1 MAQRRLHMRTQ
12 ASQAE
17 RRRAGADA
25 ILTAWEADVA
35 FDAWTLEELDDEL
48 GSLRPA
54 FAQGDDAGS

>member
-1 MAQRRLHMRTQ
+1 MRTQ

>member
-1 MAQRRLHMRTQ
+1 MRIQ

-17 RRRAGADA
+17 RRYASADA
-25 ILTAWEADVA
+25 ILTAREADVAA

-54 FAQGDDAGS
+54 FAQGDDAAG